1 MTINKFINLTDR
13 IFNVAA
19 VEMRYPNDLMRWI
32 ELSDLMDRV
41 GYHEDPVVVRQIKNE
56 AKTFIRSK

>member
-1 MTINKFINLTDR
+1 MTDR